1 MNLLI
6 FQERPERQI
15 YRPGMGR
22 FSSQTITKNDD
33 DETDSTKTEDTSK
46 AQEDDELGGISLQI
60 FSDFFPNLNQ
70 NLFPFQ
76 QQQHHLPA
84 KNTVKLKAGKIPNT
98 LRNRKKEPQPLKRK
112 IPPKF
117 IQQENS
123 EDLTADKNVLL
134 HLIKLT
140 QMLLLSRKL
149 LIKNPR
155 DPEKVMRVNV
165 KKGNSKR
172 KRPQRL
178 IIVRTA
184 FWIYLLNN
192 ELSK

>member
-1 MNLLI
+1 M
-6 FQERPERQI
+6 
-15 YRPGMGR
+15 
-22 FSSQTITKNDD
+22 
-33 DETDSTKTEDTSK
+33 
-46 AQEDDELGGISLQI
+46 
-60 FSDFFPNLNQ
+60 NQ

-76 QQQHHLPA
+76 LQQHHLPA

-98 LRNRKKEPQPLKRK
+98 PRNKIKKEPQPLKRK

-123 EDLTADKNVLL
+123 GDLTADKNAL
-134 HLIKLT
+134 HLPIKLT
-140 QMLLLSRKL
+140 QMLLLNRKL

-192 ELSK
+192 ELSKWICYFCQ